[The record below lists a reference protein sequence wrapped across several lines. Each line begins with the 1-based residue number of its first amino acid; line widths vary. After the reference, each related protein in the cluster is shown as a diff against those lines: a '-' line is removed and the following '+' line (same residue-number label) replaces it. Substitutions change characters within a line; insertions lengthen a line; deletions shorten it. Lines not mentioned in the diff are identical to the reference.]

1 MFKKKVVFVLPFAGG
16 GNPTPFVGMGTYPVG
31 TSEYPWAGCE
41 LYTRNGNFDSYTTSY
56 VGRLVGQ
63 VVITR
68 FDLRAR
74 AAAGTFSYVASLNFN
89 NSGTASPNQTIT
101 NGHFDTTF

>member
-1 MFKKKVVFVLPFAGG
+1 LEVLPYLF
-16 GNPTPFVGMGTYPVG
+16 NNTLG

-41 LYTRNGNFDSYTTSY
+41 FYTRNGNFDSYTTSY
-56 VGRLVGQ
+56 AGRQVGQ
-63 VVITR
+63 VVVTR
-68 FDLRAR
+68 FDLEAR

-101 NGHFDTTF
+101 NGHFDITF